1 VSLPHPDKVRG
12 CAKGDG
18 FLAAVAAN
26 QPSLQHIDLEN
37 CDRVTDSELAQEVFL
52 TSHQQINSLYV
63 FYQIPENISSGE

>member
-1 VSLPHPDKVRG
+1 
-12 CAKGDG
+12 
-18 FLAAVAAN
+18 LAAVAAN